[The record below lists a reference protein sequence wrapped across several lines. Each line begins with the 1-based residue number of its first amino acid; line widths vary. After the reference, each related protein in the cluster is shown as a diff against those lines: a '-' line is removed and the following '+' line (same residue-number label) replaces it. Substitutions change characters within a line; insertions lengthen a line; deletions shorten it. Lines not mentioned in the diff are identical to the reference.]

1 MNTQTRATVIPA
13 PAPLSFLAQPRNL
26 NSMPPTHSHGQC
38 VLSTYSPLSLPA
50 LSARSHRKS
59 HCPVSLGELEC
70 PFALR
75 EIEGT
80 PHSFLSVVFRL
91 NPSFS

>member
-50 LSARSHRKS
+50 LTEGNLRVNWGNR
-59 HCPVSLGELEC
+59 V

-80 PHSFLSVVFRL
+80 PHSFLSVVSRP